1 MGFFD
6 GVKQAV
12 GGGGDSKPNVE
23 MTEVG
28 DKKLVELQATG
39 AEYIVLSAIKRHSPC
54 VADEITKDP
63 QVKLSHDQVCTVLGN
78 LESKGWIRRSRIA

>member
-12 GGGGDSKPNVE
+12 GGGGSKPNVE
-23 MTEVG
+23 ITEIG

-39 AEYIVLSAIKRHSPC
+39 ADYIVLSAIKRNAPC
-54 VADEITKDP
+54 VSDEITKDP

-78 LESKGWIRRSRIA
+78 LESKGWIRRSRVS